1 MDSKKVPLL
10 IVLAALVLTTF
21 SVLTPLTHYSYNC
34 GMGYSR
40 ADVYLGPFMIG
51 SVEVR
56 VREVQSPSAVSLS
69 RINNSPIRLLQK
81 PLPVAGIRCLVNKTI
96 EEPLPGA
103 PEDTVGVGLI
113 VRTPQGSRSTLL
125 CTAAQSEYVSRRIS
139 GDLGETYECTS
150 TRIWQ
155 AILPLKSGNVS
166 VLFTMEDFLPALS
179 MMVREKGTSFL
190 QVDVIG
196 VYTLSDTLVFNEG
209 GRYIEVKYY
218 GTLDLINSCPPRI
231 IVNGTEIPL
240 NCGIAKVG
248 EIEGL
253 HVVQIPGVYLPLIG
267 LREIQLSIEL

>member
-1 MDSKKVPLL
+1 
-10 IVLAALVLTTF
+10 
-21 SVLTPLTHYSYNC
+21 
-34 GMGYSR
+34 
-40 ADVYLGPFMIG
+40 
-51 SVEVR
+51 
-56 VREVQSPSAVSLS
+56 
-69 RINNSPIRLLQK
+69 
-81 PLPVAGIRCLVNKTI
+81 
-96 EEPLPGA
+96 
-103 PEDTVGVGLI
+103 
-113 VRTPQGSRSTLL
+113 
-125 CTAAQSEYVSRRIS
+125 
-139 GDLGETYECTS
+139 
-150 TRIWQ
+150 
-155 AILPLKSGNVS
+155 
-166 VLFTMEDFLPALS
+166 MEDFLPALS

-218 GTLDLINSCPPRI
+218 GTLDPINSCPPRI